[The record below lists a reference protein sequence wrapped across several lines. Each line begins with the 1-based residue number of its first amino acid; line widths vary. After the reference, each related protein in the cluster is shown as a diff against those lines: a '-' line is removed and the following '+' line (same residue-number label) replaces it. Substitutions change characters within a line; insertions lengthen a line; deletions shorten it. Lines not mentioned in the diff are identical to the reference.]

1 MPRRATLIRALAA
14 LLPAACILAGCGS
27 EAQDSSS
34 TVQESEQ
41 AMAGGSSTGETK
53 DAVDTTT
60 EETSERMRCSE
71 EERTNGERGELR
83 IGDFEPP
90 EEVPAYKIIEEKR
103 IDKYGAKSARLLV
116 DTRSR
121 SEEDYTLITR
131 DIKSRYSEL
140 DAVGIEFTDTTGT
153 LSYNGGAVIFNTPCG
168 SDYIGYIFRPPNN
181 EGYHVIVP
189 KD

>member
-1 MPRRATLIRALAA
+1 VLAFLVVA
-14 LLPAACILAGCGS
+14 GFLAGCGGTEPRNPS
-27 EAQDSSS
+27 EAREEASD
-34 TVQESEQ
+34 
-41 AMAGGSSTGETK
+41 TGETGEQATQPVVQR
-53 DAVDTTT
+53 DHAGEVERTLETTP

-71 EERTNGERGELR
+71 EERAESQELR

-90 EEVPAYKIIEEKR
+90 EEVPAYGVVEEKPVER
-103 IDKYGAKSARLLV
+103 DGAKAVRLLV

-121 SEEDYTLITR
+121 SEEDYALITR

-140 DAVGIEFTDTTGT
+140 DAVGIEFTDTTGA

-168 SDYIGYIFRPPNN
+168 VDYIGYIYSPPNN
-181 EGYHVIVP
+181 EGYDVFVP